1 MDLKQLVILALQA
14 SVLVTVFGFGLS
26 TTFADLQYL
35 FRHPRLLVRSLVS
48 VFVVMPVVAVLLVR
62 LFHVQSTVAI
72 ALVALAISPAPPLLP
87 RREMKAG
94 ADRAYA
100 LGLMALLSLVAIVA
114 APLALKILE
123 WIFELQL
130 AMAAA
135 SIARIVLM
143 MTVVPLAAGMAIQA
157 MRPALAHSMERPVVL
172 IAKVL
177 LPPAVLGLLIATAP
191 AIWALV
197 LGGGLIV
204 MVVFLIVGLAVGHL
218 MGGPDPNQSA
228 VLALSTATRHPA
240 IALSIAMA
248 NFPEQR
254 FGAAIVLF
262 SILAVVVSIPYLA
275 WLRRHLTP
283 DDLRFMRG
291 GRSKIPTR

>member
-14 SVLVTVFGFGLS
+14 SVLATVFGFGLN
-26 TTFADLQYL
+26 TKPADLQYL
-35 FRHPRLLVRSLVS
+35 FRHPGLLVRSLVS

-62 LFHVQSTVAI
+62 LFNFQQTIAI
-72 ALVALAISPAPPLLP
+72 ALVALAISPVPPLLP
-87 RREMKAG
+87 QREMKAG
-94 ADRAYA
+94 ADRAYG

-123 WIFELQL
+123 LITEQPL
-130 AMAAA
+130 AMAPA
-135 SIARIVLM
+135 SIARIVLV
-143 MTVVPLAAGMAIQA
+143 MTVVPLGAGMAVRA
-157 MRPALAHSMERPVVL
+157 MRPALAHWMERPVAMV
-172 IAKVL
+172 AKVL
-177 LPPAVLGLLIATAP
+177 LPPALLALLMLTAS

-197 LGGGLIV
+197 LGGGLIA
-204 MVVFLIVGLAVGHL
+204 MVVFLIVGLAVGHV
-218 MGGPDPNQSA
+218 MGGPDPHQSI

-240 IALSIAMA
+240 IALSIATA

-262 SILAVVVSIPYLA
+262 TILALLVAIPYLA
-275 WLRRHLTP
+275 WQRRHITT

-291 GRSKIPTR
+291 RKIPTR